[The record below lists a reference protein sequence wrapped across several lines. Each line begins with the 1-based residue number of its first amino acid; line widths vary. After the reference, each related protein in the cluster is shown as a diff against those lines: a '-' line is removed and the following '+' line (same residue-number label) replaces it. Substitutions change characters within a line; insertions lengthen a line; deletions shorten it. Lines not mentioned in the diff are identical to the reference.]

1 MTKNY
6 WPELLRAL
14 QLDREGNWDYAHR
27 IVQSIET
34 KHGSRVHAY
43 LHRKEG
49 DLANASYWYS
59 RAGIPVPDTSLDQE
73 WQDLFDEFSAEG

>member
-1 MTKNY
+1 MAAEIS
-6 WPELLRAL
+6 ELLRAL
-14 QLDREGNWDYAHR
+14 QLDKDGDWDRAHG
-27 IVQSIET
+27 IAQSVSSQN
-34 KHGSRVHAY
+34 GSRVHAY

>member
-1 MTKNY
+1 MVAEIS
-6 WPELLRAL
+6 ELLRAL
-14 QLDREGNWDYAHR
+14 QLDKDGDWDRAHG
-27 IVQSIET
+27 IAQSVSSQN
-34 KHGSRVHAY
+34 GSRVHAY

>member
-1 MTKNY
+1 MAAEIS
-6 WPELLRAL
+6 ELLRAL
-14 QLDREGNWDYAHR
+14 QLDKDGDWDRAHG
-27 IVQSIET
+27 IAQSISSQN
-34 KHGSRVHAY
+34 GSRVHAY
-43 LHRKEG
+43 LHRREG

>member
-1 MTKNY
+1 MAAEIS
-6 WPELLRAL
+6 ELLRAL
-14 QLDREGNWDYAHR
+14 QLDKDGDWDRAHG
-27 IVQSIET
+27 IAQSVSSQN
-34 KHGSRVHAY
+34 GSRVHAY

-59 RAGIPVPDTSLDQE
+59 RAGISVPDTSLDQE